1 MAQSSLD
8 SGTQRLIRAVQEL
21 SLARDVEQIR
31 GVVRSAAREMAQA
44 DGATFVLRDG
54 DRCHYVDE
62 DAIGPLWKGQRFPMT
77 ACISGWAMLNRRPA
91 VVPDIFQDSR
101 IPIDAYRPTFVKS
114 LVMVPIREVDPIG
127 AIGTY
132 WATPRDASDQT
143 IELLLALANSTA
155 VAMENVRVYQEL
167 ELRVQQR
174 TAQLEAANQELDAF
188 SYSVSHDLRAPL
200 RHIRGFAGLLQED
213 AASALGDA
221 GRGHVERIMSA
232 AARMSQLIDD
242 LLAFARL
249 GRAPLAKQ
257 PVALE
262 ALLLDAQRDV
272 MTDAGDRLIDWHID
286 AAAVVV
292 SADAALLRQVLL
304 NLLSNAVKY
313 TRGRSPAQIEVRA
326 QIDAARGEVVVAVR
340 DNGAGFDP
348 RYADRLFGVFQR
360 LHSSDEFE
368 GVGVGLA
375 NVRRIVHRHGGRTW
389 AEGAKNQGA
398 TFWFTLPHPSA
409 EAGRAA

>member
-1 MAQSSLD
+1 MEQSSLD
-8 SGTQRLIRAVQEL
+8 SGTRRLIRAVQEL
-21 SLARDVEQIR
+21 SLARDIEQIR
-31 GVVRSAAREMAQA
+31 AVVRSAAREMAQA

-132 WATPRDASDQT
+132 WAAPRDASAET
-143 IELLLALANSTA
+143 IELLQALANSTA

-167 ELRVQQR
+167 EQRVQQR
-174 TAQLEAANQELDAF
+174 TSQLEAANQELDAF

-213 AASALGDA
+213 AASTLGDD
-221 GRGHVERIMSA
+221 GRGHLERITSA
-232 AARMSQLIDD
+232 ALRMSQLIDD

-249 GRAPLAKQ
+249 GRAPLAKA

-262 ALLLDAQRDV
+262 DLIRDAQRDV
-272 MTDAGDRLIDWHID
+272 MTDAGDRVIDWHID
-286 AAAVVV
+286 AAAVVF
-292 SADAALLRQVLL
+292 ADAALLRQVLL

-326 QIDAARGEVVVAVR
+326 QVDAAHGEVVVSVR

-360 LHSSDEFE
+360 LHASDEFE

-389 AEGAKNQGA
+389 AEGAPNQGA
-398 TFWFTLPHPSA
+398 TFWFTLPPPPA

>member
-31 GVVRSAAREMAQA
+31 AVVRSAARAMAEA

-143 IELLLALANSTA
+143 IELLQALANSTA

-200 RHIRGFAGLLQED
+200 RHIRGFASLLQED
-213 AASALGDA
+213 AASALGDV

-249 GRAPLAKQ
+249 GRAPLATQ

-262 ALLLDAQRDV
+262 ALVLEAQRDV
-272 MTDAGDRLIDWHID
+272 MADAGDRLIDWHID
-286 AAAVVV
+286 AEAIVV

-389 AEGAKNQGA
+389 AEGVKNQGA

>member
-1 MAQSSLD
+1 MEQSSLD
-8 SGTQRLIRAVQEL
+8 SGTRRLIRAVQEL

-31 GVVRSAAREMAQA
+31 AIVRSAAREMAQA

-91 VVPDIFQDSR
+91 VVPDIFQDAR
-101 IPIDAYRPTFVKS
+101 IPIDVYRPTFVKS

-132 WATPRDASDQT
+132 WATPRDASAET
-143 IELLLALANSTA
+143 IERLQALANSTA

-200 RHIRGFAGLLQED
+200 RHIRGFVGLLQED
-213 AASALGDA
+213 AAPVLGDE
-221 GRGHVERIMSA
+221 GRGHLERITAA

-262 ALLLDAQRDV
+262 DLVRDAQRDV

-286 AAAVVV
+286 AAAIVV

-389 AEGAKNQGA
+389 AEGAPNQGA
-398 TFWFTLPHPSA
+398 TFWFTLPHPAA

>member
-1 MAQSSLD
+1 
-8 SGTQRLIRAVQEL
+8 
-21 SLARDVEQIR
+21 
-31 GVVRSAAREMAQA
+31 
-44 DGATFVLRDG
+44 
-54 DRCHYVDE
+54 
-62 DAIGPLWKGQRFPMT
+62 
-77 ACISGWAMLNRRPA
+77 
-91 VVPDIFQDSR
+91 
-101 IPIDAYRPTFVKS
+101 
-114 LVMVPIREVDPIG
+114 
-127 AIGTY
+127 
-132 WATPRDASDQT
+132 
-143 IELLLALANSTA
+143 
-155 VAMENVRVYQEL
+155 
-167 ELRVQQR
+167 
-174 TAQLEAANQELDAF
+174 
-188 SYSVSHDLRAPL
+188 
-200 RHIRGFAGLLQED
+200 
-213 AASALGDA
+213 
-221 GRGHVERIMSA
+221 MSA

-286 AAAVVV
+286 AAAIVV